1 MISKIVLIAVLG
13 AAGTL
18 ARYGLSG
25 WVQRATGGG
34 FPWGTLAVN
43 ISGCFLFGLV
53 WAVSEGWFSIKPEY
67 RMIALV
73 GFMGAFTTFSTFA
86 FETVQLLREAQW
98 WSAFLNVAAQ
108 NLSGILFLFLG
119 LAVGKAI

>member
-1 MISKIVLIAVLG
+1 MISKIALIAALG

-25 WVQRATGGG
+25 WVQRASGSG

-43 ISGCFLFGLV
+43 VAGCFLFGLV
-53 WAVSEGWFSIKPEY
+53 WAVSEGRLSIRPEY
-67 RMIALV
+67 RTIALV

-86 FETVQLLREAQW
+86 FETVQLLREDQW
-98 WSAFLNVAAQ
+98 GAAFLSVTAQ

-119 LAVGKAI
+119 LAIGKAL